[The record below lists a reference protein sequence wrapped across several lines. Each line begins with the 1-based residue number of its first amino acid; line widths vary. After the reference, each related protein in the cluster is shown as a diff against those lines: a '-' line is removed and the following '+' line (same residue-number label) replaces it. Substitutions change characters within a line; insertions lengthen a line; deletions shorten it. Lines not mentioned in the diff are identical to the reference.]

1 MLKSIS
7 NLLAVGMLSSL
18 ALAQSATPAPANQ
31 TAVNPAPKTTTAA
44 KTKAAPKPATPAKS
58 TTASKPSTAPKSST
72 AKKTAPVPAV
82 KPAAKPVAKKPAPAA
97 AAKPVAKKPEV
108 KKPAVKVAEK
118 PKPSPAKTP
127 AADEKVKTVAL
138 DPHRRDPFV
147 NPLQLQ
153 EDKMR
158 NTAACTTGARCLMID
173 QVVLKGVVKTQAGMI
188 AMVENSAKKQYNLRE
203 KDPVYNGFVLKITG
217 DTVVFKETT
226 VDTLGKSTSKEVVKR
241 VTVPAV

>member
-1 MLKSIS
+1 VK
-7 NLLAVGMLSSL
+7 
-18 ALAQSATPAPANQ
+18 PE
-31 TAVNPAPKTTTAA
+31 A
-44 KTKAAPKPATPAKS
+44 KKAA
-58 TTASKPSTAPKSST
+58 
-72 AKKTAPVPAV
+72 
-82 KPAAKPVAKKPAPAA
+82 
-97 AAKPVAKKPEV
+97 
-108 KKPAVKVAEK
+108 PAVKVAEK
-118 PKPSPAKTP
+118 PKPSAAKT
-127 AADEKVKTVAL
+127 AAANEKEQVKTVAL

-217 DTVVFKETT
+217 DTIVFKETT
-226 VDTLGKSTSKEVVKR
+226 MDTLGKSTSKEVVKR